1 MTSILQRAERAAAWL
16 AMLTL
21 LAGTRAARAQEPV
34 RVLDLGTPV
43 SDTTRGSVPDPVL
56 TRTIVLFNDSAT
68 TRLEGKLDLAP
79 GASVSGT
86 LALYG
91 NIARIKGTVRGSV
104 IVLNGDLRIAATGRV
119 EGNII
124 VLGGRLT
131 VARGGVVTGD
141 TTVYPRG
148 VPLQRAA
155 DGTVSR
161 RRPGRGLTA
170 FTNASATFPIGPVA
184 TTLRIG
190 ASPYNRVEGLPIHA
204 GPTFQWQPDARNT
217 LQLDLTGIVRSA
229 SSASNDRRDFGWTG
243 RLTAHRAGTQPLT
256 VGIDAGSVIAPMVNR
271 SYTPLESGLAAF
283 LLRRDYRDWYATKG
297 WGLFAHWAPLPPL
310 TIAVGIHQT
319 RERSVRA
326 TDAFSLFRSNESW
339 RANPL
344 VDDGRF
350 QTFTLGLSY
359 DTRDQ
364 QLHPSSGWW
373 IRSEV
378 RRTTSSDITPA
389 TLPTDI
395 RDAVPTQGYQADEL
409 DFDARYYLRLNP
421 KHSVH
426 LRAVGGGWLGGD
438 PLLVQHR
445 RAMGGF
451 DPMSAY
457 RFRYLNCD
465 RRLRPDAARPA
476 LCDRDL
482 LLQAEFRRT
491 LELNLSTRVGGY
503 TLGIQHPEVVLFG
516 DLGTAWLAGA
526 GKGRVPS
533 NRIQTL
539 GEWRSDVGFGI
550 DGGTI
555 GVYLAKAIAD
565 PEPVRFVFR
574 LQRRF

>member
-1 MTSILQRAERAAAWL
+1 MTSILQRSGRAAALL

-21 LAGTRAARAQEPV
+21 FAGTRPAWAQEPA

-56 TRTIVLFNDSAT
+56 TRTIALFNDSAT

-141 TTVYPRG
+141 TTVYQRG

-217 LQLDLTGIVRSA
+217 IQLDLTGIVRSA

-256 VGIDAGSVIAPMVNR
+256 VGIDAGSVIAPMVSR
-271 SYTPLESGLAAF
+271 SYTPLESGLSAF

-310 TIAVGIHQT
+310 TIAVGIHQS

-350 QTFTLGLSY
+350 QAFTLGLTY
-359 DTRDQ
+359 DTRDN

-373 IRSEV
+373 IRSEI
-378 RRTTSSDITPA
+378 RRITSSDITPA

-445 RAMGGF
+445 RAMGGL

-457 RFRYLNCD
+457 GFRYLNCD

-482 LLQAEFRRT
+482 LLQGEFRRT

>member
-1 MTSILQRAERAAAWL
+1 MTSILQRAGRAAAWL

-229 SSASNDRRDFGWTG
+229 SSVSNDRRDFGWTG

-297 WGLFAHWAPLPPL
+297 WGLFANWAPLPPL

-445 RAMGGF
+445 RAMGGL

-516 DLGTAWLAGA
+516 DLGTAWLAGG